1 MNNWIP
7 DRVGDDISNFM
18 TSFLFKGGVLVT
30 SKGQEKMDI
39 LVKGGKVEGMGEVE
53 EMRGRTLRF
62 APCLV
67 DCTGF
72 FIFSNVTDGHVHFRE
87 PGGTHKEDFE
97 TGSRAACAGGIT
109 TVLDMPNNQPSIA
122 SREVLAEKRKL
133 ISKKAYVNYG
143 LYMGATFDPTTGHTN
158 IDEFLASDAVALKVY
173 MGSSTGDLL
182 VDQPSYLEEIFQKAG
197 EADRLV
203 VVHAEDEALMKEN
216 LIRDGEVA
224 YRLVKLALHLAKKY
238 GTRMHIAHL
247 STARELE
254 EFAKFKNDRIS
265 CEVAPHHLFLT
276 EVELAKQGNFAKMNP
291 PLRTEADCK
300 ALIEGI
306 QSGLVDM
313 VATDHAPHT
322 IEEKKQPYSKAPSGV
337 PGEETMLP
345 LLLDAVHHGDLTLE
359 QVARVVS
366 EGPARVF
373 RLKSGGSLKVGGAAN
388 FTGVD
393 MTAEHTVENG
403 GFGARYTKCGWSVYA
418 GRLLRGWPVLTVV
431 NGEIVF
437 QGEKVLE
444 GKAGGKEIGKI

>member
-1 MNNWIP
+1 
-7 DRVGDDISNFM
+7 M
-18 TSFLFKGGVLVT
+18 TSLLFKGGVLIT

-39 LVKGGKVEGMGEVE
+39 LVKEGKVEAMGRE
-53 EMRGRTLRF
+53 EKMREIGHSLRS
-62 APCLV
+62 CLV

-72 FIFSNVTDGHVHFRE
+72 FIFANVTDGHVHFRE
-87 PGGTHKEDFE
+87 PGATQKENFE
-97 TGSRAACAGGIT
+97 TGSRAAAAGGIT
-109 TVLDMPNNQPSIA
+109 TVLDMPNNQPPVT
-122 SREVLAEKRKL
+122 SRAALAEKRLL

-143 LYMGATFDPTTGHTN
+143 LYMGATFDPATGHTN
-158 IDEFLASDAVALKVY
+158 IDEYLASDAVALKVY
-173 MGSSTGDLL
+173 MGSSTGNLL
-182 VDQPSYLEEIFQKAG
+182 VDQPLYLEEIFKKAA
-197 EADRLV
+197 EKDRLI

-216 LIRDGEVA
+216 LKRFEGLEDPTLHSKIRDGEVA
-224 YRLVKLALHLAKKY
+224 YRSMKLALHLAKKY
-238 GTRMHIAHL
+238 SARMHIAHL

-265 CEVAPHHLFLT
+265 CEVSPHHLFLT
-276 EVELAKQGNFAKMNP
+276 EAELAKQGNFAKMNP

-300 ALIEGI
+300 ALLEGI
-306 QSGLVDM
+306 RSGLVDM

-322 IEEKKQPYSKAPSGV
+322 MEEKKQPYSKAPSGV

-373 RLKSGGSLKVGGAAN
+373 QLKSGGALKVGGVAN

-403 GFGARYTKCGWSVYA
+403 GYGARYTKCGWSVYA
-418 GRLLRGWPVLTVV
+418 GRTLRGWPVLAVV
-431 NGEIVF
+431 NGKIVF
-437 QGEKVLE
+437 QGEKVLD
-444 GKAGGKEIGKI
+444 GKAGGKEIGGF